1 MIVPLILAR
10 TLNPILVIDDDP
22 LNIKLISTYLSNYGY
37 KVIGAENGHDGI
49 ELAVNS
55 GPDLILLDI
64 LMPKLNGFE
73 TCIILKENT
82 KTEKIPIIFLTAL
95 AESVSIKKAFEIGGV
110 DYVTKPIEFNG
121 LLARIA
127 THLKLKNM
135 NRALEHEVQ
144 EKTIEL
150 QSANVELIK
159 LLSEKELFLKELNH
173 RTKNNLAVIVS
184 MISLHAEEIKDQ
196 KLSNILTEISNKI
209 RKIFSDFTDLVEPL
223 SLDEA
228 FLDVSEYPSA
238 TMVAQEIRE
247 KIFSKTGLTASAG
260 ISINKFLAKIAS
272 DWNKPNGQKTI
283 PPEEVLSFLEN
294 LDVKK
299 FHGIGTSELN
309 VNIPKETQTMTLTPE
324 KYSEDVD
331 KVLGLTERELNALL
345 AKNTDLSDKLV
356 IDLSDNLLSVKL
368 LIPVYQEFPVI
379 GGKTIKVTAGMELA
393 F

>member
-1 MIVPLILAR
+1 MNEI
-10 TLNPILVIDDDP
+10 ILVIDDDP

-209 RKIFSDFTDLVEPL
+209 SSMNLIHRRLYQSDNFQTVDMKEYINELVGLIKSSFS
-223 SLDEA
+223 
-228 FLDVSEYPSA
+228 
-238 TMVAQEIRE
+238 
-247 KIFSKTGLTASAG
+247 FSKEG
-260 ISINKFLAKIAS
+260 ISIVTNLKDIYLSIDSAIACGMIINEMLTNSFKYAFPQKLEGQIKI
-272 DWNKPNGQKTI
+272 N
-283 PPEEVLSFLEN
+283 LEQN
-294 LDVKK
+294 SHNEISMKIEDN
-299 FHGIGTSELN
+299 GIGISDINKMYESE
-309 VNIPKETQTMTLTPE
+309 TLGIRTIRGIGE
-324 KYSEDVD
+324 HQLD
-331 KVLGLTERELNALL
+331 G
-345 AKNTDLSDKLV
+345 
-356 IDLSDNLLSVKL
+356 SVKFAGEHGFSCK
-368 LIPVYQEFPVI
+368 IEFKDNIQPI
-379 GGKTIKVTAGMELA
+379 